1 MNILSIETS
10 CDETAISIMKVSGGI
25 KKPSFSILANNVSSQ
40 IDIHK
45 EFGGVF
51 PAIAK
56 REHTKAIFP
65 LFLKTLKEAKLTP
78 SASSHSPL
86 KRGRLG
92 GSLDT
97 KVCKKIREICSHEQE
112 LAESL
117 IEILPT
123 IKKPKIEYIAVT
135 TGPGLEP
142 ALWVG
147 INFAKA
153 IALAFDIPLIPTNHM
168 EGHVLS
174 SLFKEKKVA
183 KGFGV
188 QTLNKVSFPA
198 LAVLISGGHTELVI
212 MRDFLKY
219 KKIGQT
225 RDDAIGEAFD
235 KVARILDIPYPGG
248 PEISKLAKEHRKSGL
263 HDEIHFPRPMIH
275 SQDFDFSFSG
285 LKTAVLYYSQKVDKT
300 KDEVKKS
307 IARAFEDAA
316 IDVIVHKTYKAVVK
330 YKITTVVVGGG
341 VAANT
346 HIKEK
351 LTEKLKPLKTN
362 ILFPRK
368 DLSTDNALMIG
379 IAGYFQSLKNKK
391 GANLNKVRANGNWSL

>member
-51 PAIAK
+51 PAVAK

-65 LFLKTLKEAKLTP
+65 LTIKTLKEAKLY
-78 SASSHSPL
+78 SENKKIIPL
-86 KRGRLG
+86 DK
-92 GSLDT
+92 

-123 IKKPKIEYIAVT
+123 IKKPKIDYIAVT

-153 IALAFDIPLIPTNHM
+153 IALAFGIPLIPTNHM

-198 LAVLISGGHTELVI
+198 LAVLISGGHTELVL
-212 MRDFLKY
+212 MKDFLKY

-263 HDEIHFPRPMIH
+263 NDEINFPRPMIH

-300 KDEVKKS
+300 KDEIKKA

-316 IDVIVHKTYKAVVK
+316 ADVIVHKTYKAVVK
-330 YKITTVVVGGG
+330 HKITTVVVGGG